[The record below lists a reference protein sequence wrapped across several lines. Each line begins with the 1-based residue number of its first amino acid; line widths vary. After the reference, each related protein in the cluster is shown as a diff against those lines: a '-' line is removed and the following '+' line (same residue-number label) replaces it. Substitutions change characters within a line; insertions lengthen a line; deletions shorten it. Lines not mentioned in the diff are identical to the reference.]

1 MGIIFSFSL
10 VLAMAFFTV
19 ALLVSCWIRSTL
31 GALFV
36 SLGIWVLFVLIVPP
50 LAVHFGA
57 ACKPVPS
64 RVELRRQM
72 EDAAKEIALRSREES
87 KAKGLSQ
94 REIEVLFIKSF
105 VAQQKAR
112 ARVYRAFR
120 QRVYAQM
127 ELVRRIS
134 LLSPYSCF
142 VQIARTF
149 SGTGTLRERRFD
161 EAATNFKWIA
171 LQYMIDK
178 DEEFYQESRSITKR
192 VNIEDV
198 PWLRYEGE
206 SLAEKLDYSV
216 QPMSVLVCFCGFFF
230 MVAYRAFMRYDVR

>member
-1 MGIIFSFSL
+1 
-10 VLAMAFFTV
+10 
-19 ALLVSCWIRSTL
+19 
-31 GALFV
+31 
-36 SLGIWVLFVLIVPP
+36 
-50 LAVHFGA
+50 
-57 ACKPVPS
+57 
-64 RVELRRQM
+64 M

-112 ARVYRAFR
+112 AKVYRAFR

-149 SGTGTLRERRFD
+149 SGTGTLRERRYD

-171 LQYMIDK
+171 LQYMVDK
-178 DEEFYQESRSITKR
+178 DEEFYQQSRSITKR

-206 SLAEKLDYSV
+206 SLAEKLDYGV